1 MRGILNI
8 LKLNQTF
15 PKIDCWD
22 VFLMISQ
29 PRQNDQVGS
38 LVTILFRTP
47 PTISFRK
54 QETSQVSVGDPR
66 YQDCNSNLSS
76 NYLDLV
82 NLDLKYRN
90 LFEIFSASAQI
101 FIWKNTLRNL
111 QAWHLFYYLQRT
123 VWAWSSP
130 VQCCWAEMV
139 VLYRAPGEDSQWGRR
154 ANRLNRE

>member
-29 PRQNDQVGS
+29 SGWV

-47 PTISFRK
+47 PTISFWK
-54 QETSQVSVGDPR
+54 QETPQFSVENSR
-66 YQDCNSNLSS
+66 YQDCNSNLSC
-76 NYLDLV
+76 NYLNLV

-90 LFEIFSASAQI
+90 LFEIFSAAVQI
-101 FIWKNTLRNL
+101 FIFKNTLRNL
-111 QAWHLFYYLQRT
+111 RAWHLFYYLQRT

-130 VQCCWAEMV
+130 VRCCSAEMV
-139 VLYRAPGEDSQWGRR
+139 DLCRAPGGDSQWGRR